1 MPQNI
6 SALLPLLLIAVAF
19 YFLILRPSRARQAA
33 QRETVARLAPG
44 VRIMTTAGLFGTVEA
59 LDGDDVLLEIAPGVT
74 VRYVAAAVAKVLDP
88 AEPDAVPGTPEE
100 SRPSIIEGD
109 TAGS

>member
-19 YFLILRPSRARQAA
+19 YFLILRPTKARQAA
-33 QRETVARLAPG
+33 QRETVAKLAPG

-88 AEPDAVPGTPEE
+88 EPADDAAGTSEE

-109 TAGS
+109 TAAS

>member
-1 MPQNI
+1 VPQNI

-19 YFLILRPSRARQAA
+19 YFLILRPTKARQAA
-33 QRETVARLAPG
+33 QRATVAQLAPG
-44 VRIMTTAGLFGTVEA
+44 VRIMTTAGLYGTVEA
-59 LDGDDVLLEIAPGVT
+59 LDGDDILLEIAPGVT

-88 AEPDAVPGTPEE
+88 ATPDAVPGTPEE

>member
-19 YFLILRPSRARQAA
+19 YFLILRPTKARQAA
-33 QRETVARLAPG
+33 QRETQSRLAPG
-44 VRIMTTAGLFGTVEA
+44 VRAMTTAGLYGTVEA
-59 LDGDDVLLEIAPGVT
+59 VDGDDVLLEIAPGVT
-74 VRYVAAAVAKVLDP
+74 VRYVAAAIAKVI
-88 AEPDAVPGTPEE
+88 EPVDAAPVEGTAGE

-109 TAGS
+109 TPGS

>member
-1 MPQNI
+1 MPENI

-19 YFLILRPSRARQAA
+19 YFLILRPTRTRQAA
-33 QRETVARLAPG
+33 QRATVARLAPG
-44 VRIMTTAGLFGTVEA
+44 VRIMTTAGLYGTVVA
-59 LDGDDVLLEIAPGVT
+59 LEGDDIVLEIAPGVT

-88 AEPDAVPGTPEE
+88 EAPTVLDSTPQE

>member
-19 YFLILRPSRARQAA
+19 YFLILRPTKARQNAA
-33 QRETVARLAPG
+33 REVQSKLAPG
-44 VRIMTTAGLFGTVEA
+44 VRAMTTAGLYGTVEA
-59 LDGDDVLLEIAPGVT
+59 VDGDDVLLEIAPGVT
-74 VRYVAAAVAKVLDP
+74 VRYVAAAIARVIDP
-88 AEPDAVPGTPEE
+88 VEAAPAAGTEQE

-109 TAGS
+109 TSGS

>member
-1 MPQNI
+1 VPQNI

-19 YFLILRPSRARQAA
+19 YFLILRPTKARQAA
-33 QRETVARLAPG
+33 QRDTVSKLAPG
-44 VRIMTTAGLFGTVEA
+44 VRIMTTAGLYGTVEA

-88 AEPDAVPGTPEE
+88 TGPEAVQGTPEE

-109 TAGS
+109 TAAS